1 MNCGLVLMPNEDE
14 PPVKLRFSLEF
25 KRNLRTLSKKYRHIR
40 SDVQPII
47 DQIQSGENVGD
58 QIPRVKYTVF
68 KVRVKNSDI
77 RKGKRSGYRFIYYVK
92 SRTEIIL
99 VTIYS
104 KLEQSDIS
112 VEQIRQILMEYVER
126 L

>member
-1 MNCGLVLMPNEDE
+1 MSNDHVF
-14 PPVKLRFSLEF
+14 PVEIKFTLEF
-25 KRNLRTLSKKYRHIR
+25 KRNLRALSRKYRHIR

-47 DQIQSGENVGD
+47 EQLKRGKIVGD

-68 KVRVKNSDI
+68 KVRVKNNDI

-92 SRTEIIL
+92 TKSEVIL

-112 VEQIRQILMEYVER
+112 TELIRQILQDYDESRSV
-126 L
+126 